1 MGRGALHEKTL
12 MPFALNVLSVLPLVP
27 VLGGVGHR
35 AHCTQTAMRV
45 PQRNHHAVPTSFPN
59 ILQCRATQRMFMRSQ
74 GVPNEPNRMAQHAIV
89 RGG

>member
-1 MGRGALHEKTL
+1 
-12 MPFALNVLSVLPLVP
+12 
-27 VLGGVGHR
+27 
-35 AHCTQTAMRV
+35 MRV

-89 RGG
+89 RGGMTAWPFGAVVSGITKFAQQSIVTHGDR